1 MLLHQL
7 KGERVGVCVS
17 GGLDSKTVTTRLKQ
31 AGVDVMCF
39 TADLAQPDE
48 ADINDIIEKMRP
60 TGAETIIVDL
70 KPDMAEACY
79 TMIQAQASYDGGY
92 WNTTGIARAVT
103 VRGLSRLDPSD
114 GFDDFALVPYVAPEL
129 YLRIRR
135 AEWRRSDF
143 NAPER
148 LKMGVLC
155 IDLAAHEVT
164 VDSRPVQLTQQEF
177 ALLRFLCQNRGRV
190 YSRQQLL
197 ERVWGVDYY
206 GTSRTV
212 DIHVRRL
219 RMKLGSAVDGLE
231 TVRGVGYKIKTP

>member
-1 MLLHQL
+1 MWILVVGPDGLL
-7 KGERVGVCVS
+7 ERADGAVNVLRDLGCNVRTAT
-17 GGLDSKTVTTRLKQ
+17 LWDSLSEPELVDDPPAVVIVEAIDQVDAGRAALMRLR
-31 AGVDVMCF
+31 A
-39 TADLAQPDE
+39 APALAEVPVL
-48 ADINDIIEKMRP
+48 A
-60 TGAETIIVDL
+60 
-70 KPDMAEACY
+70 
-79 TMIQAQASYDGGY
+79 
-92 WNTTGIARAVT
+92 AVT

-114 GFDDFALVPYVAPEL
+114 GFDDFVLVPYVAPEI

-164 VDSRPVQLTQQEF
+164 VDSRPIQLTQQEF

-219 RMKLGSAVDGLE
+219 RMKLGSAVDALE